1 MVILNRLQSTE
12 QSGARRQTLVAGLA
26 LCIMFTGARTS
37 SQARSLQGSG
47 GAGWSPPLRQ
57 AALTFRWIQVSVSLL
72 LLLRLT
78 SDYLPRDLCPIVP
91 CNCFFF
97 FSLPLLLESA
107 SSSSIFRMVKILRGW
122 SSRLNVFTFTCY
134 YSDSGTGA
142 EE

>member
-37 SQARSLQGSG
+37 SQASSLQGSG
-47 GAGWSPPLRQ
+47 GAGWAPPLRQ
-57 AALTFRWIQVSVSLL
+57 AALTFRWMEVSVS

-91 CNCFFF
+91 CNCFF